1 MKPMNLNTSY
11 YFKLP
16 LLALMAAFFFACEG
30 PEGPTGDTG
39 ASGPTGAQGPLGPA
53 GSPGAQGPQGPTGI
67 ANVIYS
73 PWINTIWNR
82 TATNQ
87 VEFIINSTVFT
98 QKVKDE
104 DFVLVYMK
112 DTPNDNKVIELPRLV
127 FSEGVLIFSLDF
139 TVRVGSIRLVHN
151 RSQHPDLL
159 GADDLFPESQVR
171 YVIVPAGIFG
181 RLNLPDSKNYQE
193 VCEILGIEP

>member
-1 MKPMNLNTSY
+1 MKPLNLNTSY
-11 YFKLP
+11 FFRFC
-16 LLALMAAFFFACEG
+16 LMAIAAAMLFACEG
-30 PEGPTGDTG
+30 PEGPAGDAGTTGPAGTK
-39 ASGPTGAQGPLGPA
+39 GPTGPE
-53 GSPGAQGPQGPTGI
+53 GSPGAQGPQGTVGI

-73 PWINTIWNR
+73 PWINTIWDR

-181 RLNLPDSKNYQE
+181 RINLPDSRNYLE